1 MIEKLEDGR
10 ERLARPELLES
21 MKSFLGDLIHQVG
34 LDLQFSCEMEEGG
47 IHVRLEGPD
56 SSQVRADSARLLY
69 AINHLLNQIFFR
81 RSEDGCNFWVDCEGY
96 RSERE
101 QELAL
106 LSKKAAEQ
114 VRLSGQD
121 FSFQP
126 FPASERRIIHLAL
139 ADEPG
144 VRTQSEGTGTHR
156 CVVVLPSY

>member
-21 MKSFLGDLIHQVG
+21 MKSFLGDLIHQVD

-56 SSQVRADSARLLY
+56 SSQVQADNARLLY

-96 RSERE
+96 RSGRE

-114 VRLSGQD
+114 VRSSGRD
-121 FSFQP
+121 FSFQSL
-126 FPASERRIIHLAL
+126 PASERRIIHLAL
-139 ADEPG
+139 ANEPG